1 MKIKKIGAV
10 YHKYSK
16 KILVTF
22 KKISKSSN
30 NNGNSGSNVNR
41 TNSLHI

>member
-16 KILVTF
+16 KILITF
-22 KKISKSSN
+22 KKISKNNN
-30 NNGNSGSNVNR
+30 NNGYCRSNANGIS
-41 TNSLHI
+41 TLHI